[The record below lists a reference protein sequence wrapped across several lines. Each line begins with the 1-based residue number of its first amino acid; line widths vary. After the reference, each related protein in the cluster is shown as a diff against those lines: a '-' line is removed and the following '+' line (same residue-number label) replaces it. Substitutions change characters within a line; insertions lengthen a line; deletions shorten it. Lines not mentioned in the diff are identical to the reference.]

1 MSNIDTSTCVLRTR
15 GLRKEYGWEA
25 SLVRAVDG
33 GAVTSAGIVAV
44 LTFRATVDHD
54 LGPAA
59 GQVGDPVV
67 SRDTQM
73 LMVITIV
80 LVALAVLNAVC
91 TAWATVLD
99 FRRSAALTRALGASP
114 QQVSAGV
121 AWAQVLPAVP
131 GTLLGIPLGLGLFK
145 VASAG
150 MMTIP
155 PAWWL
160 AAVVL
165 AILAAVALL
174 ASIPAL
180 IGARRSAAEVL
191 QAEAA

>member
-1 MSNIDTSTCVLRTR
+1 MSSIDTNACTLRTR
-15 GLRKEYGWEA
+15 GLRKEYGREA
-25 SLVRAVDG
+25 GLIRAVDG
-33 GAVTSAGIVAV
+33 
-44 LTFRATVDHD
+44 VDL

-73 LMVITIV
+73 LLVVTIV
-80 LVALAVLNAVC
+80 LVSLAVLNTVC

-99 FRRSAALTRALGASP
+99 FRRSAALARALGASP

-121 AWAQVLPAVP
+121 AWAQVLPAAP

-155 PAWWL
+155 AAWWL

-180 IGARRSAAEVL
+180 IGARRPAAEIL